1 MSILEITLL
10 GIGTL
15 RAMSVSLELLVIFSL
30 IFAMEVR
37 RYTRKC
43 EKVENKRNP
52 IRVIFQGITRR
63 RK

>member
-1 MSILEITLL
+1 MNALEISLL

-15 RAMSVSLELLVIFSL
+15 WAMSVSLELLVIFSL

-43 EKVENKRNP
+43 EKVENKRK
-52 IRVIFQGITRR
+52 RR
-63 RK
+63 QAMVRFHGEE